1 MRPKF
6 RVDDSHFALV
16 VRRPVAILMVTFAV
30 GVFGWVSYQR
40 LALTLMPD
48 MSYPTLT
55 VRTSYPGTAPEEM
68 ENVISR
74 PLEQQLGIIPKLV
87 TISSV
92 SKAGQSDV
100 MLEFQW
106 KTDMDLV
113 AQEVREKVD
122 RLRFPEGAQRPL
134 LLHYDPSLD
143 PILRVGLAGPQTL
156 YQLRHLAEN
165 DVKRRLEAIP
175 GVAAIQIKGGL
186 EEQFLVAIDESSL
199 STLKLDIGQIATRLQ
214 QGNVNMPGGNLR
226 EGQTEYLIRTLNEF
240 RTLEEIGALIIGR
253 QNNVDIRLRD
263 VATVRR
269 FHEDRKVIT
278 RVDGNESVEIEIFK
292 EADANVLV
300 VAAAVK
306 ATLFGTA
313 EQQTY
318 VAAMKAASASPKPVA
333 PTGAQADAQKSRAE
347 RRKATQAS
355 NLADFERTRAL
366 AQDLIKRRQMTDF
379 VNFQLPPGAA
389 VQLLSDQSV
398 FIDNSIREV
407 KDNAVFGG
415 LIAIAVLYLFL
426 RNVTQTLIVSLCIPI
441 SILAT
446 FAPMYMAG
454 VSLNIISLGGLALG
468 VGNLVDNAIVVLE
481 SIFRCREEGD
491 DPVTA
496 VVRGTSEVAMP
507 VVASTLTTV
516 AVFFP
521 IVFVEGVAGQV
532 FGDMALAVVFS
543 QIASLI
549 AALYLIPMLV
559 SVLAGGFG
567 VSAVSGATTLRS
579 SDYLQFPALATN
591 AAGVSGVGARGAHA
605 GKILGLVITRTLL
618 GVGLILAATLKA
630 VALLV
635 FAVLA
640 LPLWPIDAFLQRRR
654 RAKVLTDAAL
664 TDAGSRI
671 SLWARVAAWGAGDT
685 FGPLAS
691 ARVWPGMLRFRAL
704 ENLGVGLARFARWMT
719 ARHWRWIALLAVPA
733 VLVGI
738 IFYARQGVVV
748 PPSFPSGAFRP
759 PGMPVPPTVPWYL
772 TIWHW
777 IVPLRWWVIVLLLVP
792 GIVPVV
798 FITARFVIEIVLR
811 LIGTIAQTLA
821 LALAQAAIGI
831 VRALAV
837 VLSPVASVALGGF
850 ERGNI
855 WMQGNYPR
863 LLMATLRH
871 RAAVLGGS
879 LAALLLTVFLV
890 VPRLGSD
897 LIPQVHQGEFNL
909 DVTLPIGTPI
919 ERTAETAARVER
931 VVLAQPEVERTAT
944 TVGAEEGASTSIESG
959 EHTARLTVKM
969 KSGLP
974 VESETALIDRIREE
988 FRSVPEMKIE
998 VSYPA
1003 LFSFK
1008 SPIEVEVRGHDLN
1021 VLKRLSR
1028 DAEGV
1033 LAASVPG
1040 LVDIRSSM
1048 QSGHPEIQVVY
1059 QRDRLAEF
1067 GLSLRNVADLVRNKV
1082 QGRAA
1087 TQFRQEDQL
1096 IDIVVRLRE
1105 EDRFGLEELR
1115 RLVVNPGGA
1124 IPIPLSA
1131 VADLTVNEGP
1141 SEIRRVDQ
1149 QRTALITAN
1158 IRGADLATVSRDIVT
1173 AMETIPYPAGFAYTL
1188 AGQNQEMRTSLNS
1201 LLLAFALA
1209 VFLVYITMASQFESL
1224 VQPFLIMMTVPLA
1237 MIGVALVLWLAAIPV
1252 TIMVFL
1258 GLIIL
1263 VGIVVNN
1270 AIVLI
1275 DYINTLRGRGLG
1287 KTEAIVEAGR
1297 ARLRPIL
1304 MTALTTVVGLIPM
1317 ALGIGEGAEIR
1328 TPMAITVIVGLS
1340 TATILTLVVIP
1351 TLYFQFTSNRPLVNP
1366 GDASA
1371 EPAGAEPQFVGK

>member
-1 MRPKF
+1 MTSLRKKF
-6 RVDDSHFALV
+6 QIDASHFALV
-16 VRRPVAILMVTFAV
+16 VRRPVAIFMATLAV

-122 RLRFPEGAQRPL
+122 RLRLPEGAQRPL

-143 PILRVGLAGPQTL
+143 PILRVGVAGPQTL
-156 YQLRHLAEN
+156 YELRHFAEN
-165 DVKRRLEAIP
+165 EVKRKLEAIP
-175 GVAAIQIKGGL
+175 GVAAIQVKGGL
-186 EEQFLVAIDESSL
+186 EEQFLVALDESKL
-199 STLKLDIGQIATRLQ
+199 ANLRLDIGQIATRLQ

-240 RTLEEIGALIIGR
+240 RTLEEIGAVIVGR

-263 VATVRR
+263 IATVQRY
-269 FHEDRKVIT
+269 HEDRDVIT
-278 RVDGNESVEIEIFK
+278 RVNGRESVEVEIFK

-306 ATLFGTA
+306 SALFGTA
-313 EQQTY
+313 AQQAY
-318 VAAMKAASASPKPVA
+318 VANQRKSPTADPAASKP
-333 PTGAQADAQKSRAE
+333 GAEARPAE
-347 RRKATQAS
+347 RERVR
-355 NLADFERTRAL
+355 NLAQELITRRT
-366 AQDLIKRRQMTDF
+366 MTDF
-379 VNFQLPPGAA
+379 LAAQLPEGAT

-398 FIDNSIREV
+398 FIENSIREV
-407 KDNAVFGG
+407 KENAIFGG

-446 FAPMYMAG
+446 FAPMHLAG

-491 DPVTA
+491 DAVAA

-516 AVFFP
+516 AVFLP

-543 QIASLI
+543 QVASLI
-549 AALYLIPMLV
+549 AALYLIPMLAAK
-559 SVLAGGFG
+559 LATPDAADGWSGVAEAGRQWSDARSGGG
-567 VSAVSGATTLRS
+567 
-579 SDYLQFPALATN
+579 YLHYPLASPGDSRGALATRVLLRI
-591 AAGVSGVGARGAHA
+591 ATR
-605 GKILGLVITRTLL
+605 LGLA
-618 GVGLILAATLKA
+618 GLAIAAVVAKA
-630 VALLV
+630 VAVLG
-635 FAVLA
+635 FAA
-640 LPLWPIDAFLQRRR
+640 TWPILVGVEFFVAR
-654 RAKVLTDAAL
+654 RARRSAASES
-664 TDAGSRI
+664 G
-671 SLWARVAAWGAGDT
+671 ARVAWWERVARWAERDA
-685 FGPLAS
+685 LWRLDS
-691 ARVWPGMLRFRAL
+691 ARVWPGMLQTSALRHLSETWLRAWRWLVARRWRFVAL
-704 ENLGVGLARFARWMT
+704 LILPVLIVVGLII
-719 ARHWRWIALLAVPA
+719 ARHY
-733 VLVGI
+733 G
-738 IFYARQGVVV
+738 
-748 PPSFPSGAFRP
+748 PPSLSAASRP
-759 PGMPVPPTVPWYL
+759 GPGPMPMPMGMPGAMPGASSGPWWKWFF
-772 TIWHW
+772 TQ
-777 IVPLRWWVIVLLLVP
+777 PWWVLALVLVP
-792 GIVPVV
+792 GGVP
-798 FITARFVIEIVLR
+798 FAFAAARFVVEVVLR
-811 LIGTIAQTLA
+811 VVGTVLQTASLALVQALIGGVRLVTLVFGPA
-821 LALAQAAIGI
+821 MSFL
-831 VRALAV
+831 
-837 VLSPVASVALGGF
+837 LGWF
-850 ERGNI
+850 ETGNRRL
-855 WMQGNYPR
+855 QKAYPR
-863 LLMATLRH
+863 FLTATLRH
-871 RAAVLGGS
+871 RMFVLGGS
-879 LAALLLTVFLV
+879 ALALASTLFLV

-919 ERTAETAARVER
+919 ERTAEMADRIDR
-931 VVLAQPEVERTAT
+931 VVLAQPETERTAI
-944 TVGAEEGASTSIESG
+944 TVGAEEGANTAIEAG
-959 EHTARLTVKM
+959 EHTARLTVKL
-969 KSGLP
+969 KPGLTA
-974 VESETALIDRIREE
+974 EDETALIDRIRGE
-988 FRSVPEMKIE
+988 FASVPEVKLE

-1008 SPIEVEVRGHDLN
+1008 SPIEAEIRGHDLEA
-1021 VLKRLSR
+1021 LKRLSR
-1028 DAEGV
+1028 EAEAV
-1033 LAASVPG
+1033 LAANVPG
-1040 LVDIRSSM
+1040 LVDIRSTL
-1048 QSGHPEIQVVY
+1048 QTGHPEIQVVY
-1059 QRDRLAEF
+1059 HRDRLAEY
-1067 GLSLRNVADLVRNKV
+1067 GLSLRAVADLVRNKV

-1087 TQFRQEDQL
+1087 TQFRQEDDL

-1105 EDRFGLEELR
+1105 EDRFGVEELR

-1124 IPIPLSA
+1124 VPIALAA
-1131 VADLTVNEGP
+1131 VAELTVNEGP

-1158 IRGADLATVSRDIVT
+1158 IRGADLATVSRDIVA
-1173 AMETIPYPAGFAYTL
+1173 AMETIAYPAGFTYAL
-1188 AGQNQEMRTSLNS
+1188 AGQNKEMETSLNS
-1201 LLLAFALA
+1201 LVLAFALA
-1209 VFLVYITMASQFESL
+1209 VFLVYIVMASQFESL

-1237 MIGVALVLWLAAIPV
+1237 LIGVAAVLWLAAIPV

-1275 DYINTLRGRGLG
+1275 DYINTLRARGVE
-1287 KTEAIVEAGR
+1287 KTEAIIEAGR
-1297 ARLRPIL
+1297 ARLRPII
-1304 MTALTTVVGLIPM
+1304 MTALTTVVGLVPM

-1328 TPMAITVIVGLS
+1328 APMAITVIVGLS
-1340 TATILTLVVIP
+1340 SATILTLVVIP
-1351 TLYFQFTSNRPLVNP
+1351 TLYFQFTSNRSPVLATESVAQP
-1366 GDASA
+1366 AAPESA
-1371 EPAGAEPQFVGK
+1371 GK